1 MNMRR
6 KQACLETISGIR
18 DKKVTKLKSQQFGSL
33 SRAGVKPQIR
43 IEEISKEDVSSIFL
57 YKIPFLVQNTNNINV
72 IL

>member
-1 MNMRR
+1 MRR

>member
-1 MNMRR
+1 MRR

-43 IEEISKEDVSSIFL
+43 IEEISKEDVSSIF
-57 YKIPFLVQNTNNINV
+57 FV
-72 IL
+72 

>member
-1 MNMRR
+1 
-6 KQACLETISGIR
+6 LP
-18 DKKVTKLKSQQFGSL
+18 
-33 SRAGVKPQIR
+33 RAGVKPQIRIEDQIR

>member
-1 MNMRR
+1 M
-6 KQACLETISGIR
+6 ISGIR

-33 SRAGVKPQIR
+33 PRDGVKPQIR

>member
-1 MNMRR
+1 M
-6 KQACLETISGIR
+6 SGIR

-33 SRAGVKPQIR
+33 PRAGVKPQIRIEDQIR